1 MGRQQLSMLSGDAG
15 KVGPVPCAASGWKAM
30 AIPLA
35 ILRAACTHLAPAGRE
50 VSRWRGRAQEKL
62 KEFLEETKKIGKV
75 RLITT
80 NDAAVMEAICTTD
93 KLFYA
98 EGGPMKK
105 ARHRPRD
112 SLPPCARR
120 PGTEPRLPHSFR
132 SAPAGPALR
141 GAGRAKAW
149 RSTAQ
154 EYANII
160 DPSINLVP
168 PRPASLTRTLADI
181 S

>member
-1 MGRQQLSMLSGDAG
+1 
-15 KVGPVPCAASGWKAM
+15 M

-35 ILRAACTHLAPAGRE
+35 IMRAACTHLAPAGRE

-112 SLPPCARR
+112 SLPPLRPPPRHRAEAPALVPLATGRAGAARR
-120 PGTEPRLPHSFR
+120 
-132 SAPAGPALR
+132 
-141 GAGRAKAW
+141 RA
-149 RSTAQ
+149 R
-154 EYANII
+154 
-160 DPSINLVP
+160 
-168 PRPASLTRTLADI
+168 
-181 S
+181 